1 LVPGGEKT
9 YGSRGDVLAMQPGMR
24 VWLETAGPPAWKGA
38 DDEKVYLFR
47 LRLTPSI
54 RIQAFLFM
62 QQSLGTM
69 L

>member
-1 LVPGGEKT
+1 
-9 YGSRGDVLAMQPGMR
+9 MQPGMR

-38 DDEKVYLFR
+38 DDEKVHLFR
-47 LRLTPSI
+47 LRLIPSI

-62 QQSLGTM
+62 QRSLGTM